1 MNGTPTE
8 ANPRILPPVSELT
21 RPYWDA
27 ARREEL
33 VIQFCGDCEHRPF
46 PPRAHCPECGA
57 GDLEWRSVAGT
68 GTVYSFTVAHRP
80 PHPVFAG
87 QCPLV
92 IAIVE
97 LTEGPRLMSNVVDCD
112 PAEVHVGMALTAT
125 FEAVDDSDILLPVF
139 APLVGGGS
147 PP

>member
-1 MNGTPTE
+1 MTE
-8 ANPRILPPVSELT
+8 TTQAVNARILPPVSALT
-21 RPYWDA
+21 APYWEA
-27 ARREEL
+27 ARRREL
-33 VIQFCGDCEHRPF
+33 VVQFCCDCSHRPF
-46 PPRAHCPECGA
+46 PPRTHCPQCG
-57 GDLEWRSVAGT
+57 GGNLEWRPVTGT

-97 LTEGPRLMSNVVDCD
+97 LTEGPRLMSNVVRCD
-112 PAEVHVGMALTAT
+112 PAEVRVGMTVTVA

-139 APLVGGGS
+139 VP
-147 PP
+147 